1 MWTPSCSV
9 QFFFSIFVI
18 VISCYLSNDGGN
30 KNIIILPAKNIT
42 CHLEHNQIAWLRYL
56 SYVIFLRSAFKF
68 MPPGAD
74 NSLSRFM
81 KNRTVPNKRMQP
93 GFTMVEVVAVLVI
106 VVVLAAA
113 AIPRMM
119 GTSDVAARVTADRV
133 LAALHYAQ
141 VLAQR
146 QGVPTSAV
154 FADEPIAT
162 VTAGLTVYQSGVQV
176 SFATQNYDGSTDPS
190 GLYNVSLEPEVAFA
204 PVSGVVAYGADGI
217 PTAGAGISY
226 TFAGGG
232 VTFKIKV
239 EQTGFAH
246 FE

>member
-1 MWTPSCSV
+1 
-9 QFFFSIFVI
+9 
-18 VISCYLSNDGGN
+18 
-30 KNIIILPAKNIT
+30 
-42 CHLEHNQIAWLRYL
+42 
-56 SYVIFLRSAFKF
+56 
-68 MPPGAD
+68 
-74 NSLSRFM
+74 
-81 KNRTVPNKRMQP
+81 
-93 GFTMVEVVAVLVI
+93 MVEVVAVLVI

-119 GTSDVAARVTADRV
+119 GSGDVAARVTADRV

-141 VLAQR
+141 TLAQR

-154 FADEPIAT
+154 FADEPMLP

-176 SFATQNYDGSTDPS
+176 GLATQNYDGTDT
-190 GLYNVSLEPEVAFA
+190 GGKYNVSLEPEVVFN

-217 PTAGAGISY
+217 PTAGAGTSY
-226 TFAGGG
+226 TISGSGI
-232 VTFKIKV
+232 TIKIKV

>member
-1 MWTPSCSV
+1 
-9 QFFFSIFVI
+9 
-18 VISCYLSNDGGN
+18 
-30 KNIIILPAKNIT
+30 
-42 CHLEHNQIAWLRYL
+42 L

-81 KNRTVPNKRMQP
+81 KNRTVPNKRMQS

-176 SFATQNYDGSTDPS
+176 GLATQNYDGTDTVPS
-190 GLYNVSLEPEVAFA
+190 GTYNVTLEPEVAFS

-217 PTAGAGISY
+217 PTAGAGTSY
-226 TFAGGG
+226 TIGGSG
-232 VTFKIKV
+232 ISIKIKV

>member
-1 MWTPSCSV
+1 
-9 QFFFSIFVI
+9 
-18 VISCYLSNDGGN
+18 
-30 KNIIILPAKNIT
+30 
-42 CHLEHNQIAWLRYL
+42 
-56 SYVIFLRSAFKF
+56 
-68 MPPGAD
+68 
-74 NSLSRFM
+74 
-81 KNRTVPNKRMQP
+81 
-93 GFTMVEVVAVLVI
+93 MVEVVAVLVI

-154 FADEPIAT
+154 FADNPIAL
-162 VTAGLTVYQSGVQV
+162 VTSGLTVYQSGVQV
-176 SFATQNYDGSTDPS
+176 SFPTQNYDGSTDPN
-190 GLYNVSLEPEVAFA
+190 GLYNVLLEPDVAM
-204 PVSGVVAYGADGI
+204 SGGTVVYGADGI

-232 VTFKIKV
+232 VSFKIKV